1 MLSQPEAISHQ
12 NTEVVL
18 VIKALCG
25 HLESGKNW
33 ATKFGAIKKKEG
45 WEISKADPKVWMK
58 CNLRR
63 RTKNMVFFPPLGFHF
78 FQFSKAHNFKL

>member
-25 HLESGKNW
+25 HFESGKNW
-33 ATKFGAIKKKEG
+33 ATKFGATMKEEG

-58 CNLRR
+58 RNGDHHKCVDSYKCFLNL
-63 RTKNMVFFPPLGFHF
+63 TD
-78 FQFSKAHNFKL
+78 